1 MKGETE
7 KSRFIELR
15 LTGLSYEKIAE
26 ELKVSK
32 QTLINWNAKYQKEIN
47 QLKLIQYD
55 SLLTQ
60 YNEIG
65 KARFEELLKL
75 KKRILEEL
83 QSRDLT
89 EVKTND
95 LVTMLERIDNRIMT
109 IKETVNCETDESEM
123 DYFKIDC
130 RIMKL
135 D

>member
-7 KSRFIELR
+7 KNRFIELR
-15 LTGLSYEKIAE
+15 LKGLSYEKIAE

-32 QTLINWNAKYQKEIN
+32 QTLISWNAKYQKDID
-47 QLKLIQYD
+47 QLRLIQYD

-65 KARFEELLKL
+65 KVRFEELLKL
-75 KKRILEEL
+75 KNRILEEL
-83 QSRDLT
+83 QNRDLS
-89 EVKTND
+89 EVKSID
-95 LVTMLERIDNRIMT
+95 LVTMFERIDNRIMT
-109 IKETVNCETDESEM
+109 IKESVKCETEESEI

-130 RIMKL
+130 RLMKL